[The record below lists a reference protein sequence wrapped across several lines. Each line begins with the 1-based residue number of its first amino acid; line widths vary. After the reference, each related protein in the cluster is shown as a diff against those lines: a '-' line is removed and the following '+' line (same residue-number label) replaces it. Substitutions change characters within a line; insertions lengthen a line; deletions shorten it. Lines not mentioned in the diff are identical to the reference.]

1 MACKTETKQIGDHEY
16 SVTQWPAEKS
26 MLMKFRIV
34 KAFGASLATLIGT
47 ASQTFSED
55 DKDTDQGEAKALSE
69 GLSILFQSNSPEEL
83 VTLMKNSVVGVACDG
98 KRITETSFN
107 ELFSGDSLLE
117 VYKVFIFVL
126 QVNYINLFKGQLADR
141 FLARMK
147 ETL

>member
-126 QVNYINLFKGQLADR
+126 QVNYINLFKGQNR
-141 FLARMK
+141 S
-147 ETL
+147 